1 MILTSA
7 IKKLQASASLSIQ
20 ETEDVFSSIFHHEVS
35 DNQIREFLVHLY
47 QKGETYDEIMG
58 AVRFLRSNGVSLDG
72 GEDLLDCCGTGGDQ
86 KGTLNIS
93 TAVAFVLAGGGI
105 KVAKHGNRAV
115 SSLSGS
121 ADVLK
126 EFGVNITMS
135 EKTTLA
141 CLKNTGITFLWA
153 PQYYPILK
161 KVGEIRKSIPHRTI
175 FNLLGPLLN
184 PMKATRQLLGVF
196 DKNFVPILARVL
208 KDNAST
214 AAIVVSSEDGLD
226 EFSLTAKAYV
236 ASLQKGIIKEFIFDP
251 WKESGYPH
259 ATILDLKGGTP
270 SENALRIR
278 RSLKG
283 HSEPVDH
290 VIHINAAWGF
300 IVAGKA
306 ESFMDGLILAQD
318 SISSGKAY
326 RKLEE
331 FVEASHA

>member
-7 IKKLQASASLSIQ
+7 IKKLQASKSLSIQ
-20 ETEDVFSSIFHHEVS
+20 ETEDVFSSIFHHDVS
-35 DNQIREFLVHLY
+35 DDQIREFLVLLY

-58 AVRFLRSNGVSLDG
+58 AVRFLRKNGLSLDG

-93 TAVAFVLAGGGI
+93 TAVAFVLAGGGV

-126 EFGVNITMS
+126 ELGVNINMS
-135 EKTTLA
+135 VETTLA

-161 KVGEIRKSIPHRTI
+161 KVGEVRKSIPHRTI

-196 DKNFVPILARVL
+196 DKTFVPILARVL
-208 KDNAST
+208 KDNGSQ
-214 AAIVVSSEDGLD
+214 AAVVVSSEDGLD
-226 EFSLTAKAYV
+226 EFSLTAKAYT
-236 ASLQKGIIKEFIFDP
+236 ARLQSGEVSEFLFDP
-251 WKESGYPH
+251 WKESGYQR

-270 SENALRIR
+270 VENALRLR

-300 IVAGKA
+300 IIAGKA

-318 SISSGKAY
+318 SVSSGKAY